1 MGAGS
6 LKGIKVTVQKLPPPL
21 PLAWAFA
28 SGGTDRVKRLHRTHY
43 RAVWRS
49 RGMIGRLELF
59 GLLLCWPLIVLARIC
74 YTTRRNGAMVRART
88 GKSLWRQAWEQLLLA
103 ARFGIVPDYYYK
115 LDFYLPEHF
124 GQAAHYVQRG
134 ATKDSL
140 YRLLKPD
147 DTAWSP
153 LTDKVVF
160 AQYCLARDI
169 PVAPIVASL
178 REGRIDGTFDAL
190 PAADLFVKRTRG
202 RGGSRAELWRHAAG
216 IYRNDGG
223 LELDAAAFMARLV
236 ARSTREPYLVQRR
249 LVNHPA
255 LRDLAQGAL
264 ATLRVVS
271 AIDEGGRPEAIRAV
285 FRMPARADSIVDNFH
300 AGGIAAAVDLATGR
314 LGPATDMGLA
324 PSTGWI
330 NRHPLSGAQ
339 INGRIL
345 PQCTEM
351 VATVLAAH
359 KAFADRAIVGWDVAL
374 TDQGIVIVEGN
385 AATDTDIIQR
395 CHRAPLSQSRYPDLM
410 LWHLD
415 RLGRL

>member
-1 MGAGS
+1 MAAGK
-6 LKGIKVTVQKLPPPL
+6 LNGIKVTVQKLPLPL
-21 PLAWAFA
+21 PLSWAFA
-28 SGGTDRVKRLHRTHY
+28 PVGSDKVMQLHRTHY
-43 RAVWRS
+43 RVVWRS
-49 RGMIGRLELF
+49 RGIVGRLELA
-59 GLLLCWPLIVLARIC
+59 GLLLCWPLVVLARIC

-88 GKSLWRQAWEQLLLA
+88 RKGLLRQAWEQLQLA

-115 LDFYLPEHF
+115 LDLYRPEHF
-124 GQAAHYVQRG
+124 GQATHYVQRG

-160 AQYCLARDI
+160 AQYCLARSI

-178 REGRIDGTFDAL
+178 REGRVDGTFDAL

-216 IYRNDGG
+216 IYRNGDG
-223 LELDAAAFMARLV
+223 LELDAAAFVARL
-236 ARSTREPYLVQRR
+236 AALSTREPYLVQRR

-255 LRDLAQGAL
+255 LHGLAQGAL

-271 AIDEGGRPEAIRAV
+271 AINESGRPEAIRAV
-285 FRMPARADSIVDNFH
+285 FRMPARADSIVDSFH

-324 PSTGWI
+324 PSVGWVD
-330 NRHPLSGAQ
+330 RHPLSSAQ
-339 INGRIL
+339 ITGRIL
-345 PQCTEM
+345 PQCAEM
-351 VATVLAAH
+351 VAAVLEAH
-359 KAFADRAIVGWDVAL
+359 TAFADRAIIGWDVAL

-410 LWHLD
+410 LWHLE